1 MQHET
6 LLVASALILDTGTY
20 TADAYRQPDGS
31 WEINGVGAA
40 GLFKIMLEDA
50 ERVSR
55 KVAFLPRQAL
65 KKSMRAAKLSL
76 KRTGACTLSDGTE
89 VCCSSMLTRS
99 VSTPKVPGFEN
110 AQGMM
115 KFGDSAVGAK

>member
-6 LLVASALILDTGTY
+6 LLVGSALTLDTGTY

-31 WEINGVGAA
+31 WEIHGAGAA
-40 GLFKIMLEDA
+40 GLFQIMLEDA

-89 VCCSSMLTRS
+89 VCCSSMLTRKVKTHS
-99 VSTPKVPGFEN
+99 VPSFEN

-115 KFGDSAVGAK
+115 KFGDSAVGAE